1 MRPLGLRRVHLE
13 LATVAP
19 LPASLPA
26 HRGASVDPGAA
37 FRARPTYTNLG
48 QWRRD
53 FLVVEDPNDAEEPEW
68 VWDFVRAVEAA
79 RAKID
84 SSSVSGLTSN
94 KVFSVLRPYLLPL
107 GYLIEEDSS
116 KRKVIRQLVLF
127 GEQGREAETP
137 DAYGRDLRR

>member
-1 MRPLGLRRVHLE
+1 MSPASRRPRSRSSVRRPGYVSRVRSMRSCTRFQRLVDDAKLRRRDMRPLGLRRVHLE

-68 VWDFVRAVEAA
+68 VWDFVR
-79 RAKID
+79 
-84 SSSVSGLTSN
+84 
-94 KVFSVLRPYLLPL
+94 
-107 GYLIEEDSS
+107 
-116 KRKVIRQLVLF
+116 
-127 GEQGREAETP
+127 
-137 DAYGRDLRR
+137 